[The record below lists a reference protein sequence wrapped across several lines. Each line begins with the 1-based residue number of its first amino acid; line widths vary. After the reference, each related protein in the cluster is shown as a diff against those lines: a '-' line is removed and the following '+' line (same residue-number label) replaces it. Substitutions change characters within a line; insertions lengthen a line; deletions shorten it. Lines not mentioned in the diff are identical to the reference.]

1 MLYASVAL
9 SPLLVIKG
17 FEAVAVGGVGSMRG
31 AVLAGC
37 LLGIVEA
44 VSGALLAPGYQHAAT
59 FVVVLAILL
68 VKPAGLIGTT
78 TARVV

>member
-1 MLYASVAL
+1 MGA
-9 SPLLVIKG
+9 KG
-17 FEAVAVGGVGSMRG
+17 LGRGAGGGVGGMRG